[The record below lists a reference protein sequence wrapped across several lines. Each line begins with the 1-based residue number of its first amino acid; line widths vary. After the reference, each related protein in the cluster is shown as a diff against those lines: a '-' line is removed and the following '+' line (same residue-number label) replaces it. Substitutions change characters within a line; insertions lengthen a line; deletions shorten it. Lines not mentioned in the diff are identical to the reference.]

1 MTSSTLTAPA
11 RRRHRRRAAALVGV
25 VVSLAACGS
34 GGKKDDATATSA
46 AASATTAAATA
57 TTAAASG
64 GATTA
69 AATSAAGKPKLA
81 IVYSA
86 EFKDGSWGEAAI
98 NGAEK
103 LKAAGTI
110 SEYAAQENVPPG
122 ADAERALRAYADK
135 GYNPII
141 AHSFNYG
148 DDVKKVAK
156 DYPKV
161 LFAYAGGFGDIKE
174 NVADYSQPFYEATY
188 LEGILA
194 AGAMK
199 TGAVAG
205 AGGFDIPVCKGM
217 FNAYLEG
224 AKLVA
229 PSTTGTFVAVGD
241 WIDVQK
247 AKEAALGQAD
257 KGATM
262 FVGCGQGPTFG
273 QIEAAKEKNGV
284 AVGYVGD
291 MAGLGSSVV
300 ASFVWRLD
308 KTFEQMAADV
318 AAGKVNPARY
328 YEVNLKDGGMD
339 VVISPSWKDK
349 ISPEAMKLFDEKL
362 AAIKAGTFTV
372 PFNDK

>member
-1 MTSSTLTAPA
+1 MSTPSLTVPT
-11 RRRHRRRAAALVGV
+11 RRRHRRVAALAGV
-25 VVSLAACGS
+25 LMTLAACGS
-34 GGKKDDATATSA
+34 GGKKADDATATTAGA
-46 AASATTAAATA
+46 ATSAAATA
-57 TTAAASG
+57 TTTAG
-64 GATTA
+64 GTTD
-69 AATSAAGKPKLA
+69 AAGKPKLA

-86 EFKDGSWGEAAI
+86 EFKDGSWGEEAI

-103 LKAAGTI
+103 LKADGII
-110 SEYAAQENVPPG
+110 SEYASQENVPPG
-122 ADAERALRAYADK
+122 ADAERALRAYADQ

-161 LFAYAGGFGDIKE
+161 LFAYAGGFGDITE
-174 NVADYSQPFYEATY
+174 NVADYSQPFWEATY

-199 TGAVAG
+199 SGGVGG
-205 AGGFDIPVCKGM
+205 AGGFDIPVCKAM

-224 AKLVA
+224 AKLVLPA
-229 PSTTGTFVAVGD
+229 TTGTFVAVGD
-241 WIDVQK
+241 WYDVQK

-257 KGATM
+257 QGAKM

-273 QIEAAKEKNGV
+273 QIEAAKEKGAV

-291 MAGLGSSVV
+291 MASLGDSVL
-300 ASFVWRLD
+300 ASFIWKLD
-308 KTFEQMAADV
+308 KTFAQMVADV
-318 AAGKVNPARY
+318 EAGKVNPARY
-328 YEVNLKDGGMD
+328 YEVPLKDGGME
-339 VVISPSWKDK
+339 VVISPAWKGK
-349 ISPEAMKLFDEKL
+349 ISPEAMKMFDEKL

>member
-1 MTSSTLTAPA
+1 MFSPTLPAPG
-11 RRRHRRRAAALVGV
+11 RRRRRGSLVLAGALL
-25 VVSLAACGS
+25 SLAACGS
-34 GGKKDDATATSA
+34 GGKKADDAAGTTA

-57 TTAAASG
+57 TTAAATG

-103 LKAAGTI
+103 LKAAGVI
-110 SEYAAQENVPPG
+110 SEYASQENVQPG

-161 LFAYAGGFGDIKE
+161 LFSYAGGFGDITE
-174 NVADYSQPFYEATY
+174 NVADYSQPFFEATY

-229 PSTTGTFVAVGD
+229 PATTGTFVAVGD

-291 MAGLGSSVV
+291 MSGLGSSVV

-308 KTFEQMAADV
+308 KTFEQMVADV

-339 VVISPSWKDK
+339 VVVSPGWKDK